1 MAKKVWAV
9 TQLREG
15 SLHPMSKETLAA
27 GQRLAAATDCEV
39 EAAVLGSGV
48 AEVAEELSRL
58 RLAAVRVA
66 DHANLAA
73 YTPGAYVGLL
83 EAAIR
88 DAAPDV
94 VLFPHTYQSVDYVP
108 RLAQALGAA
117 LIAEAVS
124 FNQVD
129 GELRW
134 QRPIFGGK
142 LFSEVRVRG
151 EGPVLATVQSGAFS
165 ADELETGTAPI
176 EELAVEG
183 ASVTL
188 DRELLGT
195 EEVAGEHVD
204 LSQAEIIVAVGRG
217 IGSEDK
223 MQIVEELATALG
235 AEIGASRPVVDSG
248 WLDRDRQIGS
258 SGQTVAPK
266 LYLAV
271 GISGAIQHLVG
282 MKGSQVV
289 VAINKD
295 SSAPIFGVA
304 DYGVIGDLHEIL
316 PALTETIIDAKGA

>member
-1 MAKKVWAV
+1 MAKKVWTV

-27 GQRLAAATDCEV
+27 GQRLAAVMDCEV
-39 EAAVLGSGV
+39 EAVVLGSGITG
-48 AEVAEELSRL
+48 VAEELSRL

-83 EAAIR
+83 EAVIR
-88 DAAPDV
+88 DGAPDF

-117 LIAEAVS
+117 LVVEAVS
-124 FNQVD
+124 FDQVD

-142 LFSEVRVRG
+142 LFSEVRVQG
-151 EGPVLATVQSGAFS
+151 EGPIVATVQSGAFS
-165 ADELETGTAPI
+165 ADELEAGTAPV

-316 PALTETIIDAKGA
+316 PALTETIIDAKKA